1 LSASASAGVVLC
13 VEKVARHRQQL
24 QRRRSVPLFS
34 GPASLDR
41 NQRFQCTIKN
51 TQCLY
56 YAGSFLGV
64 RLRSRP
70 FVIAKAHVSTTRLS
84 TTAAPCSACYPC
96 RGGAATR
103 LFLSLLPIP
112 VVFRNIVATDAFFGG
127 LSKSRQRRMR
137 SDYSCRLLGL
147 LDQLLRARDERHKRL
162 YFDLPQYC
170 LADVMFSPS
179 T

>member
-103 LFLSLLPIP
+103 LFLSVPPIP

-127 LSKSRQRRMR
+127 CPKADKGGCGQIIAAVCSA
-137 SDYSCRLLGL
+137 YSINSSA
-147 LDQLLRARDERHKRL
+147 RATSVTSGCIL
-162 YFDLPQYC
+162 IYLNTASQ
-170 LADVMFSPS
+170 M
-179 T
+179 